1 MSRINART
9 ATSDVTTRPSPS
21 RSPPPLTKSFF
32 RWCCFWTPF
41 QLHSVLFGCP
51 TYLLAAC
58 SEFPVAGWGAET
70 RREPPPS
77 DHPMG
82 PPLHITGWIHTC
94 AGPTKVTR
102 SVPSGSIKFQTVAAL
117 NQPHTQSSRRKQK
130 GAKDAR
136 PHRQALQAEGPNQG
150 HFALFDRKRA
160 GTTPEDAPLNAQQG
174 HAGFPPVTVM

>member
-32 RWCCFWTPF
+32 RWCCFWAPF

-70 RREPPPS
+70 RLRLSLLQPGATTQRSS
-77 DHPMG
+77 DGSTTPHVSQ
-82 PPLHITGWIHTC
+82 
-94 AGPTKVTR
+94 AGYIRVRDQQKSP
-102 SVPSGSIKFQTVAAL
+102 AAFL
-117 NQPHTQSSRRKQK
+117 RVQSSF
-130 GAKDAR
+130 
-136 PHRQALQAEGPNQG
+136 RQSLHSTSHIHSLAEGNKKEQKTPG
-150 HFALFDRKRA
+150 LIARLYKLRGRIKATLHFLTAKELEQRQK
-160 GTTPEDAPLNAQQG
+160 TL
-174 HAGFPPVTVM
+174 H